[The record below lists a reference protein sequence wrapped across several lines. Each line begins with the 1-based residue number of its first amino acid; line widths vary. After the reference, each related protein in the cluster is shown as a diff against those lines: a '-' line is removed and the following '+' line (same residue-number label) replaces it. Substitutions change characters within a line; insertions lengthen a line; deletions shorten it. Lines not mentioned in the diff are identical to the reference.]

1 MLDVGAGEARLA
13 DRLVDDGFTDVTVL
27 DVSATALSAVR
38 ARLGAGASYV
48 VADVLEWAPERE
60 YDLWHDRAM
69 FHFLTSAAE
78 RDAYARAAR
87 AAVRP
92 GGWLVLGVFA
102 CDGPASCSG
111 LVVARHDAGE
121 LAARFADG
129 FAPRAAEREGHATPG
144 GATQWFTWVVLQRTR
159 S

>member
-1 MLDVGAGEARLA
+1 GESRLA
-13 DRLVDDGFTDVTVL
+13 DRLTAVGFTDVTVL
-27 DVSATALSAVR
+27 DLSATAVDAVR
-38 ARLGAGASYV
+38 ARLGARASYV
-48 VADVLEWAPERE
+48 VADVREWEPARP

-69 FHFLTSAAE
+69 FHFLNDPAD

-102 CDGPASCSG
+102 PDGPESCSG
-111 LVVARHDAGE
+111 LAVARHDAGE

-129 FAPRAAEREGHATPG
+129 FAPRATEREGHVTPG
-144 GATQWFTWVVLQRTR
+144 GATQWFTWLTMQRTR